1 MANLAD
7 HAGQRDDGGVRP
19 TLIEVARIAGVS
31 TATVSRVASGSG
43 PVGDETRARVE
54 DAIADLKLA
63 GFRASDIGVCN
74 SEQGRQAQLSAHPA
88 GKHSLWWRLRHSAQF
103 DLKAHGTSLTN
114 EGYLEKATRED
125 TPYTELE
132 LAPAMRSMGVGE
144 DTIQLMDR
152 EIGPGGFPIDD
163 QNLACTLRVC
173 LRTGNA
179 GR

>member
-1 MANLAD
+1 MSTESAPRIGITPNKLVA
-7 HAGQRDDGGVRP
+7 AVFLDDVS
-19 TLIEVARIAGVS
+19 AR
-31 TATVSRVASGSG
+31 
-43 PVGDETRARVE
+43 

-152 EIGPGGFPIDD
+152 EIGPGGLLIYVSAGDRSSEVESILEKNRGF
-163 QNLACTLRVC
+163 
-173 LRTGNA
+173 LRTA
-179 GR
+179 MATEPAI